1 MTAPVLASHG
11 ANGVDADWTVGEA
24 PADHRSE
31 LRLWLRL
38 LTCANLI
45 EAEIRRRLREHFG
58 TTLPRFDLM
67 AQLERA
73 PGGVLLGELS
83 RRMMVSNGNVTGLVE
98 RLAQEG
104 LIVRETPQT
113 DRRAVRV
120 RLTSGGRAVFA
131 RMAAAHSD
139 WVAELLAGLAPAEQ
153 EHLWGQLGALKASV
167 RSATEATPASPVRTG
182 DA

>member
-1 MTAPVLASHG
+1 MTDGVSARAEPIDAEFKVEQAPQH
-11 ANGVDADWTVGEA
+11 
-24 PADHRSE
+24 HRAE

-45 EAEIRRRLREHFG
+45 EAEIRKRLREQFG

-67 AQLERA
+67 AQLQRA
-73 PGGVLLGELS
+73 PGGVLLGEVS

-104 LIVRETPQT
+104 SIERLVSDR

-120 RLTSGGRAVFA
+120 RLTPRGRKQFNK
-131 RMAAAHSD
+131 MALAHSD
-139 WVAELLAGLAPAEQ
+139 WVAELLAGVAPERQ
-153 EHLWGQLGALKASV
+153 LELWSRLGDLKRSV
-167 RSATEATPASPVRTG
+167 RDATEPEHDS
-182 DA
+182 

>member
-1 MTAPVLASHG
+1 MSARAAEP
-11 ANGVDADWTVGEA
+11 VDAEFQLGEA
-24 PADHRSE
+24 PLRHRSE

-45 EAEIRRRLREHFG
+45 EAEIRRRLRARFA

-67 AQLERA
+67 AQLQRA
-73 PGGVLLGELS
+73 PDGMLLGEVS

-104 LIVRETPQT
+104 AIERLASER

-120 RLTSGGRAVFA
+120 RLTPRGRRQFA
-131 RMAAAHSD
+131 KLALAHSD
-139 WVAELLAGLAPAEQ
+139 WVAALLAGLPVADQAA
-153 EHLWGQLGALKASV
+153 LFDRLGGLKGSV
-167 RSATEATPASPVRTG
+167 RQATAPQPVPNPVPEPG
-182 DA
+182 P